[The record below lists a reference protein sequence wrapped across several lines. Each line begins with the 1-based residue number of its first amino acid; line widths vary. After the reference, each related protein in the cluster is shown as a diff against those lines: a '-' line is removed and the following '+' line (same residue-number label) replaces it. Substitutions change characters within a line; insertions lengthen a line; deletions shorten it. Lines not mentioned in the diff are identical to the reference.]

1 MPQALIALGTNQPC
15 PAGGLPDARSPQS
28 DTLSSIFESLA
39 VNLDA
44 AVNRLAATPGIRVE
58 ASSRWHFTKPAG
70 GPTGQPAFLNG
81 AVRIETDR
89 EPLALLDQLQA
100 MEHAGGR
107 QRLVHWGPR
116 TIDLDLLLYDDR
128 VLASPR
134 LELPHPRLGYRR
146 FVLEPAAEVAAD
158 WRHPLIGWT
167 ISQLARHAANPLNL
181 VVVLGQDR
189 AAIAT
194 IIAKVLTRVPGDWLR
209 DPDNGTRLPPSEI
222 ASARRVSLIEAARAA
237 TLSSRP
243 LLCDFWPFDVH
254 DAPTPQRLEDR
265 ALPTPKLKVGIIG
278 RRSFA
283 TGAWSEGRRASLEQQ
298 GDTEPGAASELEDDR
313 LRRWLTRPKRGP
325 WLLLEAGAVD
335 AGAVDAGAVEA
346 GAVDA
351 GAFDDG
357 AFDAGATDAA
367 AEELAGAIESFR

>member
-1 MPQALIALGTNQPC
+1 MSQALIALGTNQPW
-15 PAGGLPDARSPQS
+15 PAGGLPDAGSQS
-28 DTLSSIFESLA
+28 DTVSIIFESLA
-39 VNLDA
+39 ANLDA
-44 AVNRLAATPGIRVE
+44 AVNRLAATRGIRVE

-100 MEHAGGR
+100 IEHAGGR

-209 DPDNGTRLPPSEI
+209 DPNDGTRLPPTAI
-222 ASARRVSLIEAARAA
+222 ASARRESLIEAARAA

-243 LLCDFWPFDVH
+243 LLCDFWPFDVRV
-254 DAPTPQRLEDR
+254 APTPQGLEDR
-265 ALPTPKLKVGIIG
+265 ALPTPKLKVGIIS
-278 RRSFA
+278 RRPFA
-283 TGAWSEGRRASLEQQ
+283 TCAWGAGRRASLEQQ
-298 GDTEPGAASELEDDR
+298 HDSGPGAASELEDDR
-313 LRRWLTRPKRGP
+313 LRRWLTRPKCGP
-325 WLLLEAGAVD
+325 WLLLD
-335 AGAVDAGAVEA
+335 AGVLDAGVL
-346 GAVDA
+346 DA
-351 GAFDDG
+351 GVL
-357 AFDAGATDAA
+357 DAGVLDAGVLDAGVLDAA